1 MGFDR
6 EGDGVTGTLAGP
18 VVAYST
24 GHPAYSQT
32 LPREARSAAVVRRL
46 VRTALTVWGLE
57 PLAGNATLV
66 VSELVANAVD
76 HGRHTSFRVIVSR
89 PTVSGVRLGVV
100 DRSRALPVLRTGTD
114 DRDRGRGLILV
125 DALADEWGT
134 EQYRW
139 GKQVWAELRQEAP
152 A

>member
-1 MGFDR
+1 M
-6 EGDGVTGTLAGP
+6 TGTLAGP
-18 VVAYST
+18 VVACST

-32 LPREARSAAVVRRL
+32 LPREARSAALARRL

-66 VSELVANAVD
+66 VSELVANAID

-89 PTVSGVRLGVV
+89 PAVSGVRLGVV
-100 DRSRALPVLRTGTD
+100 DRSRALPVLGTGAD
-114 DRDRGRGLILV
+114 DRGRGRGRGRGLILV

-139 GKQVWAELRQEAP
+139 GKQVWAELRQGAP